1 MAMEHLSAVVV
12 IVGET
17 PPWRL
22 YRRSEAAPATGS
34 GADLTRLN
42 ASRIV
47 PSPLAIVRWSM
58 PDIYLSNRGVDVAFL
73 ESRRLGAR

>member
-1 MAMEHLSAVVV
+1 MEHPAAVVV
-12 IVGET
+12 LVGET

-22 YRRSEAAPATGS
+22 YRRSDADPATGP
-34 GADLTRLN
+34 GADLTRLS

-58 PDIYLSNRGVDVAFL
+58 PDIYLSNRGVDVACL